1 MPSRG
6 LLKFSTGSR
15 LVGVVKRRRCNY
27 SALCCKTTSFPRW
40 LWAISRSRE
49 DDSRDRDCDRRPTTD
64 DRRPTRLLHLQW
76 IFRGDIGGS
85 GSDFV
90 SLYRFVEKGLAQ
102 SGKRWEVEGSI
113 VVEAREC
120 QRHRR
125 RGQQS
130 LASEALF
137 HGLALLFQ
145 DGASSTLFCRHLH
158 RLPYSPYREGS
169 LLYHSLPPSLSLW
182 WMVCE
187 WIEDSF

>member
-1 MPSRG
+1 MSDEAHQHCSKPT
-6 LLKFSTGSR
+6 LVR
-15 LVGVVKRRRCNY
+15 LNDAVAITQLCVVKRRRFLDDY
-27 SALCCKTTSFPRW
+27 E
-40 LWAISRSRE
+40 RSRGAE
-49 DDSRDRDCDRRPTTD
+49 KTIAEIGIATD
-64 DRRPTRLLHLQW
+64 DRRPTTGDRL
-76 IFRGDIGGS
+76 
-85 GSDFV
+85 
-90 SLYRFVEKGLAQ
+90 EKGLAQ

-158 RLPYSPYREGS
+158 RLPYSPYREVYGAFECVTLEQS
-169 LLYHSLPPSLSLW
+169 CLIVKFTVASSFTTEMILKGFLL
-182 WMVCE
+182 
-187 WIEDSF
+187 WIKRDLGPWGPLVL